1 MQATELIDARNQRGA
16 TECNDMN
23 IFDRAIPP
31 LTVGKRARPR
41 SAALIFDVRFE
52 DFQSGPA
59 DRAQEEAA
67 RPEGTRM
74 LTPIHRAKT
83 IQHSR
88 RAFAFQR
95 PNKVAQYYGGR
106 VPKQHVDMVL
116 FTVKFEDLAIPFE
129 RYLLHTGLEKVSLL
143 RSECMPAKFGA
154 KHDVYGQVV
163 NTVACTVKIKIPDTL
178 AHRLSSLLP
187 VVATSV
193 ARMLRNRDEASSKY
207 YPELPSVVS
216 KSLIAKYQRNGKCK
230 TASNL
235 IIPVCGDKERQ
246 IRFQDGGVRIFS
258 IFGKEILPIKL
269 AHPIVADELGRRNIS
284 AEFFQRGGEWYG
296 AFSYNTPAAERF
308 QPTGMIGVDRNSVGH
323 VATMADPATGKVFH
337 LGFNPAHTKQAW
349 RGRKAN
355 LQRAKKNRLLCK
367 IKRKQSRRTK
377 HENHIVSKV
386 IVDYAATHR
395 RAIAIEDL
403 GQVRA
408 KGSKIR
414 SYTERSQWAFF
425 QLGQFI
431 RYKAALRGVEI
442 IEVCAAYSSQECSRC
457 HGLTKPSGKKFV
469 CSHCSHKDHRDANA
483 AFTLAQRVMP
493 IGGLARDSVGS
504 RSALLVEPFLGSTDG
519 HRASEAAT
527 CQ

>member
-1 MQATELIDARNQRGA
+1 M
-16 TECNDMN
+16 ND
-23 IFDRAIPP
+23 FDRAIPP
-31 LTVGKRARPR
+31 LTVGKRFEAA

-52 DFQSGPA
+52 DFECSAA
-59 DRAQEEAA
+59 DGAQEEAT
-67 RPEGTRM
+67 RPEGARM
-74 LTPIHRAKT
+74 LAPIYRAEA
-83 IQHSR
+83 IQHSGGALAFE
-88 RAFAFQR
+88 RADKAAKYYR
-95 PNKVAQYYGGR
+95 WRVAQ
-106 VPKQHVDMVL
+106 QHVDMVL
-116 FTVKFEDLAIPFE
+116 FTVPFEDFAIPF
-129 RYLLHTGLEKVSLL
+129 RRDLLHTGLEKISLFQ
-143 RSECMPAKFGA
+143 SECMPAKFGA
-154 KHDVYGQVV
+154 KHDVHSQVV
-163 NTVACTVKIKIPDTL
+163 NAVACTVKIKIPDTL
-178 AHRLSSLLP
+178 AHRLDSLLP
-187 VVATSV
+187 AVSTSV

-207 YPELPSVVS
+207 YPELPCVVS
-216 KSLIAKYQRNGKCK
+216 KSLIAKYQRNRKCK

-235 IIPVCGDKERQ
+235 VIPICGDKERQ
-246 IRFQDGGVRIFS
+246 IKVEGAGVRIPA
-258 IFGKEILPIKL
+258 IFQKEILPL
-269 AHPIVADELGRRNIS
+269 AFVHPCLADERGRHNVS
-284 AEFFQRGGEWYG
+284 AEFFMRGGEWYG
-296 AFSYNTPAAERF
+296 AFSYSTPAAPRF

-323 VATMADPATGKVFH
+323 VATMADPQTGKVLH
-337 LGFNPAHTKQAW
+337 LGFNPAPTKAAW

-403 GQVRA
+403 AQVRA

-414 SYTERSQWAFF
+414 SYTERSQWAFY

-457 HGLTKPSGKKFV
+457 HAITKPSGKKFV
-469 CSHCSHKDHRDANA
+469 CSHCFHQDHRDANA

-504 RSALLVEPFLGSTDG
+504 RSALLVGPVPGSIGG